1 MGAYVP
7 DDRARVGD
15 TDLLVFLSRWEN
27 IFSSLE
33 RKTFPVGEKIRPC
46 TGERKPKAYMLVEK
60 MTIFAA

>member
-7 DDRARVGD
+7 DDRAGIGD

-33 RKTFPVGEKIRPC
+33 KKTFPVGEKIRPC

>member
-1 MGAYVP
+1 
-7 DDRARVGD
+7 
-15 TDLLVFLSRWEN
+15 VFFLRWEN

-33 RKTFPVGEKIRPC
+33 KKTFPVGEKIRPC